1 MALEG
6 KHKLVPTHKI
16 LSDKEKEK
24 ILNKYNLTAIELP
37 KILKSDPALEELSPK
52 VGDVVE
58 ITRESPSAGTSVYY
72 RVIING

>member
-6 KHKLVPTHKI
+6 KHKLVPKHKI

-24 ILNKYNLTAIELP
+24 VLNKYNLTAMELP
-37 KILKSDPALEELSPK
+37 KILKSDPALEELSPQ
-52 VGDVVE
+52 VGDLVE
-58 ITRESPSAGTSVYY
+58 ITRDSSSAGTSIYY

>member
-6 KHKLVPTHKI
+6 KHKLVPQHKI

-24 ILNKYNLTAIELP
+24 VLNKYNLTAMELP
-37 KILKSDPALEELSPK
+37 KILKNDPALKDLSPK

-58 ITRESPSAGTSVYY
+58 ITRDSPSAGKAVYY